1 MIWTKE
7 LAMTSFHNGLNART
21 KSNHRWTH
29 VRSENWLSPTRAP
42 WPWHTKIGYGWNPQD
57 TCKCQGA
64 KLRVYRS
71 SVLWKTLLTPG
82 HEFKAL
88 DAMNSLRLWMTW
100 TTLGCELRA
109 LDAMKNLSC
118 VWYEWLGKVSS
129 RFYMLWTTQHSGWH
143 EWLQV
148 MRSELLKL
156 WTTQGGRW
164 HEQLGVVSLVF

>member
-21 KSNHRWTH
+21 NSNHRWTL
-29 VRSENWLSPTRAP
+29 VRSENRLSLTRDP
-42 WPWHTKIGYGWNPQD
+42 WPWHTKIGCGWHPQD

-100 TTLGCELRA
+100 NTLGCELRA
-109 LDAMKNLSC
+109 LDAMNNLRLCMIWMTRESELKILH
-118 VWYEWLGKVSS
+118 VMNNSRLWMIWTILGHERMALNAMNSS
-129 RFYMLWTTQHSGWH
+129 RL
-143 EWLQV
+143 
-148 MRSELLKL
+148 
-156 WTTQGGRW
+156 
-164 HEQLGVVSLVF
+164 